1 MRKILIIII
10 CLFFIFLWFSCNQPQ
25 ESKNPIPTL
34 TSISPTTKVS
44 HMPTFILTATGT
56 DFIHGA
62 KIIFN
67 GIAKQTLRVNSTQLT
82 CQIEPEDTVL
92 TNVLQDQIVNV
103 TARNPSPG
111 GGISNSLE
119 FTICS
124 NPDFTDPQ
132 NISNTPIWS
141 GKPKI
146 GIYDE
151 GHVSVVWSEMC
162 NNCYND
168 FLWVYFSQS
177 DDYGITWNQG
187 IKISGDLLDV
197 EDPKIAVD
205 QSGNINVMWWEESW
219 HPDKNILGNFRRSDD
234 NGLNWGDIINI
245 STISRGPL
253 YSSICV
259 DSSGNIYAAW
269 VENLIDNG
277 HYVSR
282 IYFGFS
288 TNGGITWSQSIN
300 IPNAN
305 NTWDVYEPAIS
316 VNGSGNIFVIWK
328 EVSGWYDQAIYFSES
343 TDSGATWSTPKNISN
358 NPQDSRVHYIN
369 MAFDNSSNIYA
380 VWNFEYL
387 NKYSVQFCKS
397 TDNGIT
403 WDQPVNINILNKK
416 YAHPAIA
423 VDCLNNINLIW
434 NDETSENTEIYFIRS
449 MDNGESWT
457 LPINISNTQNSS
469 CYPDI
474 AIDSSCNI
482 YIVWEDSSPG
492 TGDIYFVSNVKEQP
506 ES

>member
-1 MRKILIIII
+1 MFVIII
-10 CLFFIFLWFSCNQPQ
+10 CLFFIFLWFSCNQSQ

-44 HMPTFILTATGT
+44 HIPTFTLTATGT
-56 DFIHGA
+56 DFVQGA

-67 GIAKQTLRVNSTQLT
+67 GIAKQTLRINSHKLT
-82 CQIEPEDTVL
+82 CQIEPEDTL
-92 TNVLQDQIVNV
+92 LANALQNQIVNIA
-103 TARNPSPG
+103 ARNPSPG

-146 GIYDE
+146 GICNE

-162 NNCYND
+162 NDCYND
-168 FLWVYFSQS
+168 FLWVYFNRS

-205 QSGNINVMWWEESW
+205 QSGNVNVVWWEESW
-219 HPDKNILGNFRRSDD
+219 GPENISGNFRRSDD
-234 NGLNWGDIINI
+234 NGLNWHDIINI
-245 STISRGPL
+245 STISRGVL
-253 YSSICV
+253 YPSITV

-269 VENLIDNG
+269 VEALFDNG
-277 HYVSR
+277 HRFSR
-282 IYFGFS
+282 LYFGFS

-305 NTWDVYEPAIS
+305 NTWDVYEPNIS
-316 VNGSGNIFVIWK
+316 VDESGNILAVWQ
-328 EVSGWYDQAIYFSES
+328 EVSKWYDRTICFSKS

-358 NPQDSRVHYIN
+358 NPQNSRVRYID
-369 MAFDNSSNIYA
+369 MTFDNSSNIYV

-387 NKYSVQFCKS
+387 NDYSIQFCKS

-403 WDQPVNINILNKK
+403 WDQPVNIKIGR
-416 YAHPAIA
+416 A
-423 VDCLNNINLIW
+423 
-434 NDETSENTEIYFIRS
+434 
-449 MDNGESWT
+449 
-457 LPINISNTQNSS
+457 S
-469 CYPDI
+469 CRER
-474 AIDSSCNI
+474 
-482 YIVWEDSSPG
+482 V
-492 TGDIYFVSNVKEQP
+492 
-506 ES
+506 